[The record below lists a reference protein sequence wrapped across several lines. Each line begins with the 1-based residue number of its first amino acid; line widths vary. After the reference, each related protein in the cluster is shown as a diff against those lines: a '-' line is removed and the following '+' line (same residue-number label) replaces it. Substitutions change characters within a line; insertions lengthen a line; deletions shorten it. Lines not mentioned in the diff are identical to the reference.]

1 MSLRRSLVATVA
13 LAGASAALFAA
24 ALPGAPALAAAS
36 CAKGSLS
43 LVHAGQLTVA
53 TDAPAYPPYFEGNKP
68 ANGKGF
74 ESAVAYAIA
83 KQLGFSAAQVKWTV
97 EPFDS
102 SYAPG
107 PKSFDFDINEISIT
121 SARAEGRRLLDALL
135 HQPAGDRRGEGL
147 QVRST
152 RRRSPQ
158 LRGAKFGV
166 QVGTTSLAAV
176 DGGDQ
181 AGARAL
187 RLQQLQRRR
196 HRAAPARRRRDRR
209 RPGHRLLPDLAAR
222 SRTASDR
229 RPVQRA
235 RRRQL
240 GRAADQAL
248 EAHRRASITA
258 IAKLRADG
266 DARVDHEPVD
276 AVRRRRA
283 RAEVAAVHAVPT
295 SRAARLRPAARG
307 PARAIAVSAVSTVVV
322 IGGAVR
328 RARAQPRLARRSARR
343 SSRGTT
349 SPRLLPP
356 LFSAFWLDV
365 RMFLIVEA
373 IVLALGLLIALVR
386 TLTRAG
392 AATRSA

>member
-107 PKSFDFDINEISIT
+107 PEAVRLRHQRDLDHQR
-121 SARAEGRRLLDALL
+121 AREGRRLLDALL

-147 QVRST
+147 QATST

-166 QVGTTSLAAV
+166 QEGTTSLAAV
-176 DGGDQ
+176 T
-181 AGARAL
+181 AEIKPA
-187 RLQQLQRRR
+187 
-196 HRAAPARRRRDRR
+196 HAAATSSTTPTTSSPRCA
-209 RPGHRLLPDLAAR
+209 
-222 SRTASDR
+222 STASTR
-229 RPVQRA
+229 
-235 RRRQL
+235 
-240 GRAADQAL
+240 
-248 EAHRRASITA
+248 SSS
-258 IAKLRADG
+258 
-266 DARVDHEPVD
+266 
-276 AVRRRRA
+276 
-283 RAEVAAVHAVPT
+283 T
-295 SRAARLRPAARG
+295 SR
-307 PARAIAVSAVSTVVV
+307 
-322 IGGAVR
+322 
-328 RARAQPRLARRSARR
+328 
-343 SSRGTT
+343 
-349 SPRLLPP
+349 PP
-356 LFSAFWLDV
+356 S
-365 RMFLIVEA
+365 I
-373 IVLALGLLIALVR
+373 
-386 TLTRAG
+386 
-392 AATRSA
+392 